1 MSKLLSLV
9 NPFVV
14 FGSKSATVTRGAT
27 QIKLVPTRSRSVA
40 MSSRTQR
47 SVLGGQVSTFQKGLA
62 MSLVGLNMV
71 MLVSYVV
78 AINTSAA
85 SGYEITKLQRSVH
98 ELTEQS
104 KKLTL
109 QNAEINSMSTIHQS
123 LNQEGFVPVA
133 GAEYIQL
140 QLNQLTQR

>member
-9 NPFVV
+9 NPFAV
-14 FGSKSATVTRGAT
+14 FGGKSASVSRGAT
-27 QIKLVPTRSRSVA
+27 QIKLVPAKSRSVA
-40 MSSRTQR
+40 LSSRTQR
-47 SVLGGQVSTFQKGLA
+47 SVLGGQVSVFQKGLA
-62 MSLVGLNMV
+62 MSLVGLNAI

-123 LNQEGFVPVA
+123 LDQEGFVPVA

-140 QLNQLTQR
+140 LSHQLTQR